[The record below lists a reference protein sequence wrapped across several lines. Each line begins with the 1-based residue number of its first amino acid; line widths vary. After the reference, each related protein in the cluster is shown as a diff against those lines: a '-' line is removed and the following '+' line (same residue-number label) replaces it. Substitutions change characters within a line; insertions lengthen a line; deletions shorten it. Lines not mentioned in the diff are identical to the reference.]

1 MNRKKKTEMVFL
13 LAESFDTLIQ
23 LDFTAAAQQTQINNK
38 HTGRGVISLSLLQL
52 LHMNY
57 GKLHSVW
64 NVVNLGEAAVASLTS
79 QLVPTAD
86 RVAQNP
92 TCFWVLL
99 EFTIPRPLRLISTLG
114 RRVSRRQSESWR
126 SKDAFFYVSSPC
138 EKSPFHPGED
148 DSFLLFFFFW
158 PGGAERSSAASEAG

>member
-1 MNRKKKTEMVFL
+1 MVFL

-23 LDFTAAAQQTQINNK
+23 LDFTAAVQQTQINNK
-38 HTGRGVISLSLLQL
+38 HTGRGVSSLSLLQL

-64 NVVNLGEAAVASLTS
+64 NVVNLGEAAVASLSS

-92 TCFWVLL
+92 TCFWVLF

-114 RRVSRRQSESWR
+114 RRVSRRQSESWQ
-126 SKDAFFYVSSPC
+126 SKV
-138 EKSPFHPGED
+138 
-148 DSFLLFFFFW
+148 
-158 PGGAERSSAASEAG
+158 AERCKYWWFKKKIVETGIHWVVVCFSWSLMSWS

>member
-1 MNRKKKTEMVFL
+1 MNRKKTTHRWFFL

-23 LDFTAAAQQTQINNK
+23 LDFTAEAQQTQINNK

-86 RVAQNP
+86 CIAQNP
-92 TCFWVLL
+92 TCFWVLF
-99 EFTIPRPLRLISTLG
+99 EFTIPQPSRLISTLG
-114 RRVSRRQSESWR
+114 RRVSRRQSESWQ
-126 SKDAFFYVSSPC
+126 SKDA
-138 EKSPFHPGED
+138 D
-148 DSFLLFFFFW
+148 
-158 PGGAERSSAASEAG
+158 